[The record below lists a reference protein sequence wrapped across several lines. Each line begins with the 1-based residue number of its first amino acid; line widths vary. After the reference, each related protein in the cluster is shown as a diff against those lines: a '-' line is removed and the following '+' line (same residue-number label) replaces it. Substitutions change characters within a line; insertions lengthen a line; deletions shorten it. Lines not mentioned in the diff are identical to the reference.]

1 MAGPTIWQHRAIESL
16 PGQQPCIV
24 RSCGLAR
31 PAASVCAGLAREDE
45 AAEREESWGGAKSLW
60 GLANTVEQLRTISR
74 LQQEFCEWFYGHWL
88 AEYAKAAKEV
98 IGPVP
103 VFVCSAAISGDADQ
117 YLAMHRWAL
126 REGVDGLI
134 RNHYGHGGEEE
145 RQTLA
150 SLARW
155 MRNVQRES
163 GCTKHLWANEV
174 GYVPPRTTDD
184 DAAAELAGWGLF
196 WKPMGLSITRVAAR
210 NAGVADATRLP
221 RFQPVLDESIRTAS
235 RPRGRMDG

>member
-1 MAGPTIWQHRAIESL
+1 MHRSIVWTGSSR
-16 PGQQPCIV
+16 CI
-24 RSCGLAR
+24 RLR
-31 PAASVCAGLAREDE
+31 GLAREDE

-126 REGVDGLI
+126 REGVDGLSEI
-134 RNHYGHGGEEE
+134 ITAMAVRKSG
-145 RQTLA
+145 R
-150 SLARW
+150 RW
-155 MRNVQRES
+155 P
-163 GCTKHLWANEV
+163 A
-174 GYVPPRTTDD
+174 
-184 DAAAELAGWGLF
+184 
-196 WKPMGLSITRVAAR
+196 
-210 NAGVADATRLP
+210 LP
-221 RFQPVLDESIRTAS
+221 
-235 RPRGRMDG
+235 DG